1 MLTPVKPRPTLP
13 DLPLNQMATKDDKK
27 QNISLSQIAQ
37 AAGVSKMT
45 VSRVLRDADGVSEPT
60 RVRVMQEVERH
71 GYVPNRLAATFGA
84 TQASTLIGVCVPHL
98 SGYLVTQA
106 LENLDRTFERLGYQM
121 IIGSHNYQQT
131 QEEVWLKNILSWRP
145 AGVLLSHRY
154 HSKNTLKL
162 LREASVPVLEF
173 WNLNTSP
180 IDMSVGFNE
189 FDAGLEMSQHAIFK
203 GYSKPAVLLAASDD
217 RAVAPDRVKGFCSG
231 FDTDSYPDVHT
242 EILKDEPGFYAGYY
256 GTELLLNHTQDV
268 DMIYYMDDA
277 MAIGGLAWCQKKGIR
292 VPDDI
297 GIAGW
302 GGYEAAS
309 ILPQRLTTTA
319 IPVLQIGKLAAE
331 QMAGSLVGEPV
342 HKVTAV
348 NAKLIDGETL

>member
-1 MLTPVKPRPTLP
+1 MI
-13 DLPLNQMATKDDKK
+13 TKHDKK
-27 QNISLSQIAQ
+27 PHVSLSEIAE

-45 VSRVLRDADGVSEPT
+45 VSRVLRDADGFSEAT
-60 RVRVMQEVERH
+60 RARVLAEVERQ
-71 GYVPNRLAATFGA
+71 GYVPNRLAAAFGT
-84 TQASTLIGVCVPHL
+84 TQTSTLVGVCVPQL

-106 LENLDRTFERLGYQM
+106 LDALDRTLARLGYQM
-121 IIGSHNYQQT
+121 IIGSHNHQQS
-131 QEEVWLKNILSWRP
+131 QEEIWLKNILSWRP

-154 HSKNTLKL
+154 HSKNTLKI

-180 IDMSVGFNE
+180 IGMSVGFNE
-189 FDAGLEMSQHAIFK
+189 YDAGLELSQHALLN
-203 GYSKPAVLLAASDD
+203 GYSRPALLLAATDD
-217 RAVAPDRVKGFCSG
+217 HTVAPERIDGFTSG
-231 FDTDSYPDVHT
+231 FARAGHSIVHT

-256 GTELLLNHTQDV
+256 GTENLLNHTQDV

-292 VPDDI
+292 VPEEI

-302 GGYEAAS
+302 GGYEANS

-319 IPVLQIGKLAAE
+319 IPVLMIGKLAAE
-331 QMAGSLVGEPV
+331 QMARALTGEPIDS
-342 HKVTAV
+342 VTAV
-348 NAKLIDGETL
+348 RARLVEGDTL